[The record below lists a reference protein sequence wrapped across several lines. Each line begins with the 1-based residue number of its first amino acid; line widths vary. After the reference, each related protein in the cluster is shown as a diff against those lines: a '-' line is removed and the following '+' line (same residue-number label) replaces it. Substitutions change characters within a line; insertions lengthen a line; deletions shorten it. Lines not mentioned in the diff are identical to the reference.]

1 MANDAKV
8 MLVVGARPQF
18 VKAAALLGRPLAG
31 ASWLLVHTGQHY
43 DYEMS
48 AAFFAELALAEPGYH
63 LGVEPQAPVA
73 QLAEMTARLAEVT
86 AAEAP
91 AAVVVVGDTTSTLAG
106 ALAASYAEVPLA
118 HVEAG
123 MRSYDWRMGE
133 ERNRVLTDRLAA
145 LRLCPHEAAAT
156 NLAREG
162 ITDGV
167 AVTGDV
173 MYEVA
178 AAAYDALDAG
188 KYLAPLGLEAGG
200 YAYVTCHRREN
211 VDDPARL
218 AAISEALAALD
229 VAVYFPV
236 HPRTAGALEAA
247 GLRETLER
255 AAGVKLGEPAPYFTS
270 LALVRHAA
278 VVVTDSGGV
287 QREAYLFGTPALTLR
302 DRTEWPETVAAG
314 ANRLVDADAGAV
326 REGVAAA
333 RAAGAGERRPRLEL
347 VGEPAPSARI
357 AAAVSSLI
365 DK

>member
-1 MANDAKV
+1 MASNAKV

-48 AAFFAELALAEPGYH
+48 AAFFAELALAEPAYH
-63 LGVEPQAPVA
+63 LGVGPQSPVA
-73 QLAEMTARLAEVT
+73 QLAEMTARLAEVV

-91 AAVVVVGDTTSTLAG
+91 AVVVVVGDTTSTLAG

-123 MRSYDWRMGE
+123 MRSGDWRMAE
-133 ERNRVLTDRLAA
+133 ERNRVLTDRMSA
-145 LRLCPHEAAAT
+145 LRLCPHEAAAA

-162 ITDGV
+162 ISERVEV
-167 AVTGDV
+167 AGDV

-178 AAAYDALDAG
+178 AAAYDALDAD
-188 KYLAPLGLEAGG
+188 KYLRPLGLEAGG
-200 YAYVTCHRREN
+200 YVYVTCHRREN

-218 AAISEALAALD
+218 AAIVEALTTLD
-229 VAVYFPV
+229 SPVYFPV
-236 HPRTAGALEAA
+236 HPRTAKALEAA
-247 GLRETLER
+247 GLRGALER
-255 AAGVKLGEPAPYFTS
+255 AANVTFAEPAPYFTS

-314 ANRLVDADAGAV
+314 ANRLVDADAAAL

-333 RAAGAGERRPRLEL
+333 RAGADERRPRLEL
-347 VGEPAPSARI
+347 VGEPAPSERI
-357 AAAVSSLI
+357 ATALSSLI
-365 DK
+365 EK